1 MRTEIDSYNIYN
13 AIAQLE
19 EATTNHNAT
28 FDEANK
34 IFSDA
39 EKGLSRINLD
49 YWYPYTLYP
58 SFPGPP
64 SAPLSAPPQHY
75 HFQPFTVTT
84 YQLGYIS
91 GRLVIRKVDSKYD
104 YERDAWGNVF
114 YGPNY
119 FPYTKKIKDDVGGE
133 TPVADSSREL
143 RVMVIENLPMFLD
156 FVQSSIIAHTQ
167 TLKLALG
174 NLRYT

>member
-1 MRTEIDSYNIYN
+1 MSNAVHRYDIYN

-34 IFSDA
+34 IFSDT
-39 EKGLSRINLD
+39 EKGLSQINLD
-49 YWYPYTLYP
+49 YWYPYPLSP
-58 SFPGPP
+58 RLPGPP
-64 SAPLSAPPQHY
+64 SAPPSVLPQHLPL
-75 HFQPFTVTT
+75 QPFTVTT

-91 GRLVIRKVDSKYD
+91 GRLVIRKVNSEYD

-119 FPYTKKIKDDVGGE
+119 FPYTKKINDDVSDA

-143 RVMVIENLPMFLD
+143 RVMVIENLPMFLE
-156 FVQSSIIAHTQ
+156 FVRSSITTHTQ
-167 TLKLALG
+167 TLNWALG
-174 NLRYT
+174 NIRST